1 MRTNTAQIF
10 IVRGGFMSAEIIN
23 GRELA
28 KQTRIALKKK
38 VNKLYEERGIYPG
51 LTVVLVGDDPA
62 SATYVRNKEKFAGR
76 VNIVSNTIRMSE
88 ETTQD
93 ELLEVIENLNNDN
106 TVHGILVQLPVPKHI
121 DEHAVINAISP
132 QKDVDGFHILNSGKL
147 LTGQKSLKPCTP
159 AGIIKLIESAG
170 IKIEGKNAVVVGR
183 SNIVGKPA
191 ALLLLEKN
199 ATVTVCHSRTKDL
212 GEVTREADILVV
224 AVGRRE
230 MITGD
235 MVKPG
240 AVVIDVGSNYD
251 ENMVQYGDVKFDEA
265 KEVASYITPVPGGV
279 GPMTIA
285 MLLSNTVKAF
295 ELYG

>member
-1 MRTNTAQIF
+1 
-10 IVRGGFMSAEIIN
+10 MSARIID

-28 KQTRIALKKK
+28 KQTRIELKKK
-38 VNKLYEERGIYPG
+38 VDKLYGERGVYPG
-51 LTVVLVGDDPA
+51 LTVVLVGGDPA

-76 VNIVSNTIRMSE
+76 VNIVSNTIRLPE

-93 ELLEVIENLNNDN
+93 ELLEVVDRLNHDK
-106 TVHGILVQLPVPKHI
+106 TVHGILVQLPVPPQI
-121 DEHAVINAISP
+121 DEKAVINAISP
-132 QKDVDGFHILNSGKL
+132 EKDVDGFSILSSGRL
-147 LTGQKSLKPCTP
+147 LTGQEGLKSCTP

-170 IKIEGKNAVVVGR
+170 IEIEGKHAVVVGR

-191 ALLLLEKN
+191 AMLLLEKN
-199 ATVTVCHSRTKDL
+199 ATVTICHSRTMDL
-212 GEVTREADILVV
+212 GAVTRSADILVV

-230 MITGD
+230 MISGD
-235 MVKPG
+235 MIKQG

-251 ENMVQYGDVKFDEA
+251 EDMVQYGDVKFDEA

-285 MLLSNTVKAF
+285 MLLANTVKAF

>member
-1 MRTNTAQIF
+1 MA
-10 IVRGGFMSAEIIN
+10 AEIID

-28 KQTRIALKKK
+28 KQTRIKLKKK
-38 VNKLYEERGIYPG
+38 VDKLYQERGKYPG
-51 LTVVLVGDDPA
+51 LTVVLVGDDPS

-76 VNIVSNTIRMSE
+76 VNIVSNTIRMTA
-88 ETTQD
+88 ETTQYQ
-93 ELLEVIENLNNDN
+93 LLKVIDNLNQDDA
-106 TVHGILVQLPVPKHI
+106 VHGILVQLPVPAHI

-147 LTGQKSLKPCTP
+147 LTGQECLRPCTP
-159 AGIIKLIESAG
+159 SGIIKLIESAG
-170 IKIEGKNAVVVGR
+170 IEIQGKNAVVVGR

-191 ALLLLEKN
+191 AILLLEKH
-199 ATVTVCHSRTKDL
+199 ATVTICHSRTKDL
-212 GEVTREADILVV
+212 KAVTKQADILVV
-224 AVGRRE
+224 AVGRKE

-235 MVKPG
+235 MIKEG

-251 ENMVQYGDVKFDEA
+251 ENMVQFGDVKFEEA
-265 KEVASYITPVPGGV
+265 EKVASYITPVPGGV

-285 MLLSNTVKAF
+285 MLLSNTVQAF

>member
-1 MRTNTAQIF
+1 MAAQVID
-10 IVRGGFMSAEIIN
+10 

-28 KQTRIALKKK
+28 KLTRIALKKK
-38 VNKLYEERGIYPG
+38 VNILYEERGVYPG

-76 VNIVSNTIRMSE
+76 VNIVSNTIKLSAQ
-88 ETTQD
+88 TTQA
-93 ELLEVIENLNNDN
+93 ELLEVIDKLNADKS
-106 TVHGILVQLPVPKHI
+106 VHGILVQLPVPKHI

-132 QKDVDGFHILNSGKL
+132 EKDVDGFHILNSGKL
-147 LTGQKSLKPCTP
+147 LTGQDCLRPCTP
-159 AGIIKLIESAG
+159 SGIIKLIESAG
-170 IKIEGKNAVVVGR
+170 IEIKGKHAVVVGR

-191 ALLLLEKN
+191 ALLLLEKH
-199 ATVTVCHSRTKDL
+199 ATVTVCHSRTNDL
-212 GEVTREADILVV
+212 ASVTRQADILVV

-230 MITGD
+230 MISGD
-235 MVKPG
+235 MVKEG
-240 AVVIDVGSNYD
+240 AVVIDVGSNFD

-265 KEVASYITPVPGGV
+265 SELASYITPVPGGV

>member
-1 MRTNTAQIF
+1 
-10 IVRGGFMSAEIIN
+10 MSANIID
-23 GRELA
+23 GRQLA
-28 KQTRIALKKK
+28 KSIRIELKKK
-38 VNKLYEERGIYPG
+38 VNKLYDERGVYPG

-76 VNIVSNTIRMSE
+76 VNIVSNTIRMKA
-88 ETTQD
+88 ETTQE
-93 ELLEVIENLNNDN
+93 ELLEVIDKLNNDN
-106 TVHGILVQLPVPKHI
+106 NVHGILVQLPVPKHI

-159 AGIIKLIESAG
+159 AGIIRLIESAG
-170 IKIEGKNAVVVGR
+170 IELEGKQAVVVGR

-212 GEVTREADILVV
+212 GAVTRSADVLVV

-251 ENMVQYGDVKFDEA
+251 EDMVQYGDVKFE
-265 KEVASYITPVPGGV
+265 EVAEVAGYITPVPGGV
-279 GPMTIA
+279 GPMTIS
-285 MLLSNTVKAF
+285 MLLYNTVKAF

>member
-1 MRTNTAQIF
+1 
-10 IVRGGFMSAEIIN
+10 MSANIID
-23 GRELA
+23 GRQLA
-28 KQTRIALKKK
+28 KSIRIELKKK
-38 VNKLYEERGIYPG
+38 VNKLYEERGVYPG

-76 VNIVSNTIRMSE
+76 VNIVSNTIRMKA
-88 ETTQD
+88 ETTQE
-93 ELLEVIENLNNDN
+93 ELLEVIDKLNGDKS
-106 TVHGILVQLPVPKHI
+106 VHGILVQLPVPKHI
-121 DEHAVINAISP
+121 DEHEVINAISP
-132 QKDVDGFHILNSGKL
+132 EKDVDGFHILNSGKL
-147 LTGQKSLKPCTP
+147 LTGQESLKPCTP

-170 IKIEGKNAVVVGR
+170 IELEGKHAVVVGR

-199 ATVTVCHSRTKDL
+199 ATVTVCHSRTKVL
-212 GEVTREADILVV
+212 GAVTRSADVLVV

-251 ENMVQYGDVKFDEA
+251 EDMVQYGDVKYDEVS
-265 KEVASYITPVPGGV
+265 EVAGYITPVPGGV
-279 GPMTIA
+279 GPMTIS
-285 MLLSNTVKAF
+285 MLLYNTVKAF

>member
-1 MRTNTAQIF
+1 MSAQI
-10 IVRGGFMSAEIIN
+10 ID

-38 VNKLYEERGIYPG
+38 VNKLYEERGKYPG

-76 VNIVSNTIRMSE
+76 VNIVSNTIRMPE
-88 ETTQD
+88 ETTQE
-93 ELLEVIENLNNDN
+93 ELLNVIDDLNNDEN
-106 TVHGILVQLPVPKHI
+106 VHGILVQLPVPKHI

-132 QKDVDGFHILNSGKL
+132 EKDVDGFHILNSGKL
-147 LTGQKSLKPCTP
+147 LTGQESLKPCTP

-170 IKIEGKNAVVVGR
+170 IELEGKNAVVVGR

-212 GEVTREADILVV
+212 KAVTKSADILVV
-224 AVGRRE
+224 AVGRKE

-235 MVKPG
+235 MVKEG

-251 ENMVQYGDVKFDEA
+251 EDMVQYGDVKFDEA
-265 KEVASYITPVPGGV
+265 KEIASYITPVPGGV